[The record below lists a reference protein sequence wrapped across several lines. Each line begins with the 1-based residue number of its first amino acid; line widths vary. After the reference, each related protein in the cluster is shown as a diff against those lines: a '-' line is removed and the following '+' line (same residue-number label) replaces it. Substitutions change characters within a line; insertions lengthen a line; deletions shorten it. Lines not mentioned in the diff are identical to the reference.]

1 MKGDQ
6 FVEDLLRLV
15 NRGRAGFQAF
25 AATVDLIGIKDQMVK
40 RKHEARARL
49 DDLQQGLG
57 EALWFFPGGEE
68 YRVCF
73 AGDSVFV
80 VRELEPDADTGSL
93 WASFRGHIYAL
104 AGFLDDMDRQI
115 GNPGLR
121 VVVAAGPLFQLS
133 EPDSWKK
140 LPWRRETANWLVLT
154 GATAALSKCTE
165 AEALGSAAGFL
176 TGYCW
181 HEQPTPAGSFLGTR
195 LQKVPLEY
203 AQRPPLYETFYK
215 EMVARAD
222 QTATLPGWQAN
233 SALHPTGA
241 E

>member
-1 MKGDQ
+1 MKGDA
-6 FVEDLLRLV
+6 FEDLLRLV
-15 NRGRAGFQAF
+15 NRLRHGFQAF
-25 AATVDLIGIKDQMVK
+25 AATVDLIGIKDQMAK
-40 RKHEARARL
+40 RKHEVRSRL
-49 DDLQQGLG
+49 DDLQQGFG
-57 EALWFFPGGEE
+57 AALSVFPGAEK

-80 VRELEPDADTGSL
+80 VREREPEADTGSL
-93 WASFRGHIYAL
+93 WASFCGHVYAL

-121 VVVAAGPLFQLS
+121 VVVAAGPLYQLS

-140 LPWRRETANWLVLT
+140 LPWRRETANWFVLT
-154 GATAALSKCTE
+154 GASAALSKCTE

-176 TGYCW
+176 AGYCW
-181 HEQPTPAGSFLGTR
+181 HEQPTPAGLFLGTR

-203 AQRPPLYETFYK
+203 APQPSLYEMFYK

-222 QTATLPGWQAN
+222 QTATLPRWRAN
-233 SALHPTGA
+233 SAPHPTGA
-241 E
+241 D